1 MKLRQF
7 WITITSPLLISKL
20 QQNCGNIFDSHID
33 EYAALIYKFVDGY
46 KNLFPKHFHDDADR
60 MCQNMFLGMYSV
72 IVEYA
77 QRTEQIK
84 MPSKNCYCE
93 VIQQFK

>member
-1 MKLRQF
+1 MFAEYIKDRFLHNHF
-7 WITITSPLLISKL
+7 
-20 QQNCGNIFDSHID
+20 QQRIIPPICP
-33 EYAALIYKFVDGY
+33 YKFVDGY
-46 KNLFPKHFHDDADR
+46 KNLFPKHLHDDADR
-60 MCQNMFLGMYSV
+60 MCRNMFLGMYSV

-84 MPSKNCYCE
+84 MPSKNCYCD